1 VQIEKAS
8 ISIVPPRYTG
18 RPARKLT
25 QFDLEAEAGAQIS
38 WQITFNQA
46 LRDAALILVNAD
58 TLALREIRAGVY
70 ATSVYLQESILYQL
84 CVTTS
89 EGKTHSFEYHRVEIV
104 KDFPPAIVV
113 VQPEPRTEINS
124 VRAQSIRLEAI
135 IDDDYGLQQAELV
148 ATLARGSGEGVKF
161 RESKMAPGNIQRE
174 SRRRWRARMQL
185 DLHELGMVPGDELYF
200 FLEALDQREPI
211 AQRGRSDTY
220 FVVWKDTA
228 RVEVAQNAGLLVNPV
243 PEYFRSQRQI
253 IIDTEKL
260 LQDRLQL
267 AESEFKRRS
276 QNLGLDQQSLR
287 MRYGQFLG
295 EEFTNQI
302 GFPAAGET
310 ELQPE
315 HGDEHESAGMTSNPG
330 GEKAGA
336 EQIIDQFAHKHET
349 EENATLFA
357 PSIKAQLQAAL
368 AEMWEA
374 ELRLRTHRPK
384 EALPHEYRALARLK
398 AVQESTRAYVQ
409 RVGFEPPPIKVEEKR
424 LSGSLDKVTGGT
436 WQKQTPE
443 NKSWWEVRAAIAILQ
458 NLQSG
463 RIENFASD
471 AKILERA
478 GQEIARQAL
487 AQPGRHLQALQDLR
501 MLIANFDEH
510 GEPQA
515 ALALSVQRVLWQL
528 LPPAAPQPSLRPEE
542 RTTLGEKYLMQL
554 SIPRKG
560 R

>member
-1 VQIEKAS
+1 
-8 ISIVPPRYTG
+8 
-18 RPARKLT
+18 
-25 QFDLEAEAGAQIS
+25 
-38 WQITFNQA
+38 
-46 LRDAALILVNAD
+46 
-58 TLALREIRAGVY
+58 
-70 ATSVYLQESILYQL
+70 
-84 CVTTS
+84 
-89 EGKTHSFEYHRVEIV
+89 
-104 KDFPPAIVV
+104 
-113 VQPEPRTEINS
+113 
-124 VRAQSIRLEAI
+124 
-135 IDDDYGLQQAELV
+135 
-148 ATLARGSGEGVKF
+148 
-161 RESKMAPGNIQRE
+161 
-174 SRRRWRARMQL
+174 
-185 DLHELGMVPGDELYF
+185 
-200 FLEALDQREPI
+200 
-211 AQRGRSDTY
+211 
-220 FVVWKDTA
+220 
-228 RVEVAQNAGLLVNPV
+228 
-243 PEYFRSQRQI
+243 
-253 IIDTEKL
+253 
-260 LQDRLQL
+260 
-267 AESEFKRRS
+267 
-276 QNLGLDQQSLR
+276 